1 MLQVHAVLSP
11 TRGLFDAKRAQAWL
25 DAYAAQ
31 TRKPWR
37 VALPAYGSRVAWDD
51 EGRIA
56 AVESEQP
63 ALMPGGRSAELLVT
77 PADMA
82 AFVSASKTGARPAWP
97 ASSGSG
103 CRPASTRAPGA
114 CRRGAPCWRASRC
127 VRRCPSARR
136 PPPAARDLI
145 LANAG
150 DADAALPFAVRLD
163 GACAAADGINGY
175 TLERDGLGIYLRRAQ
190 EGLLHAGA
198 QRNIGWIRC
207 EHEPTNLHVQP

>member
-1 MLQVHAVLSP
+1 MLARQPLRPALSVS
-11 TRGLFDAKRAQAWL
+11 AQA
-25 DAYAAQ
+25 AA
-31 TRKPWR
+31 
-37 VALPAYGSRVAWDD
+37 G
-51 EGRIA
+51 
-56 AVESEQP
+56 
-63 ALMPGGRSAELLVT
+63 
-77 PADMA
+77 
-82 AFVSASKTGARPAWP
+82 GARA
-97 ASSGSG
+97 
-103 CRPASTRAPGA
+103 
-114 CRRGAPCWRASRC
+114 
-127 VRRCPSARR
+127 
-136 PPPAARDLI
+136 I